1 MKAKHINKILVIGSG
16 PIVIG
21 QAAEF
26 DYSGTQAC
34 RVLKEEGIST
44 VLVNSN
50 PATIMTDTTMADAV
64 YIEPLLANTIERIMA
79 KERPQGLLACMGG
92 QTALNLA
99 LELEEKGILRQYGVA
114 LVGTGLSAIQNAE
127 DRELFKKTMERI
139 GEPVIE
145 SEIFSS
151 VSEAVEYGHQTG
163 FPLIIRPAFTLGGT
177 GGGIAKSENELRV
190 IAERGIAFSAT
201 GQILVEKF
209 IKGWKEIEYEMIRD
223 GAGNV
228 VAVCNMENIDP
239 VGIHTGDSIVVA
251 PSQTLSDKEY
261 QMLRNASIHIVEA
274 LNIVGG
280 CNVQFALDPGSFR
293 YYVIEVNP
301 RVSRS
306 SALASKATGYPIA
319 KVATKIAIGYDLDE
333 IPNDVTGK
341 TMASFEP
348 TLDYCV
354 VKIPKWPFD
363 KLEGGARTL
372 GTMMMATGE
381 VMAIG
386 NRFESA
392 LLKGIRSLEMNR
404 DGLQTQMATIL
415 TEEELISK
423 VQEGDDERIF
433 YLAELLRRGKGTD
446 FCAECSMI
454 DPWFVHKFKNIVE
467 WEESL
472 RGTSLEDLAPDQMR
486 FYKQRGFSDRMIGGL
501 TGVSPD
507 VVYRKRMMMGIKPVY
522 KMVDTCAGEFDAVS
536 NYFYSTYD
544 SVDESVVSEK
554 EKVLVIGS
562 GPIRIG
568 QGVEFDYC
576 SVHGVLALKKIGYE
590 AIMINNNPET
600 VSTDFDISD
609 KLYFEPITEE
619 DVLNLIDKEKPK
631 GVILQYGGQTAI
643 KLASFLESKG
653 VQIIGTPLEGIDAAE
668 NRELFEQLLEA
679 NDVKRPLGKTVMS
692 KEEGLAAGEQ
702 LGYPVLVRPSY
713 VLGGRGMEIA
723 RNPQELG
730 RLITQAR
737 KKEPK
742 QPILVDQYLN
752 GLEVEVDGIC
762 DGKNILIPGIM
773 EHLERAGVHSGDS
786 ISIYPPPSI
795 AEPMKK
801 KIASVTQTLA
811 TALGIIG
818 LINIQFVIADGILY
832 VIEVNPRASRTV
844 PYLSKVTGVPMIEA
858 ATRAMLGESLPQ
870 IGYGVGLMAERNLYA
885 VKVPVFSMDKIPGTE
900 IALGPEM
907 KSTGEVLGVEF
918 GLTRAL
924 YKGFLAA
931 KMGLPHEGRILVSV
945 SDSIKNELTDLAW
958 ELHQFGYEFV
968 ATKGTLELLAQ
979 RGIPA
984 QEVGK
989 ISDGGETVLDLIR
1002 NGKVSGVINIPSVG
1016 RDSKTD
1022 GFQIRRAAVEKRIP
1036 CFTSLDTVWAW
1047 VQIIRSGLEPGEP
1060 GIVNICDLTLK
1071 PNPVF

>member
-1 MKAKHINKILVIGSG
+1 MSFEIVHGDITTMEVDAIVNAANKTLLGGGGVDGAIHRAAG
-16 PIVIG
+16 PG
-21 QAAEF
+21 LLEECRKL
-26 DYSGTQAC
+26 GGCRTG
-34 RVLKEEGIST
+34 RVLKEEGIQT

-64 YIEPLLANTIERIMA
+64 YIEPLLVKTIEKIMA
-79 KERPQGLLACMGG
+79 KEKPQGLLACMGG

-114 LVGTGLSAIQNAE
+114 LMGTGLEAIQNAE
-127 DRELFKKTMERI
+127 DRERFKNIMESI

-145 SEIFSS
+145 SEIFSD
-151 VSEAVEYGHQTG
+151 VGEAVGYGKNTG
-163 FPLIIRPAFTLGGT
+163 FPLIVRPAFTLGGT
-177 GGGIAKSENELRV
+177 GGGIAHTSKELRA
-190 IAERGIAFSAT
+190 IAEKGIAFSAT

-228 VAVCNMENIDP
+228 VAVCNMENMDP

-261 QMLRNASIHIVEA
+261 QMLRNASIRIVEA

-404 DGLQTQMATIL
+404 DGLE
-415 TEEELISK
+415 TEMSSALPMEELVAK

-433 YLAELLRRGKGTD
+433 YLAEMLRRGESPER
-446 FCAECSMI
+446 CAEYSMI
-454 DPWFVHKFKNIVE
+454 DPWFVHKLNNIVE
-467 WEESL
+467 WEENL
-472 RGTSLEDLAPDQMR
+472 RHAVLSDLPEDQLR
-486 FYKQRGFSDRMIGGL
+486 FYKQRGFSDRTIGHL
-501 TGVSPD
+501 TQSSPD
-507 VVYRKRMMMGIKPVY
+507 QVYQRRLELGIKPVY

-544 SVDESVVSEK
+544 AVDESEVTAK

-590 AIMINNNPET
+590 AIMDLHASQIQGYFSIPVDHLVGMPILIKYFQQKAMNDLVIVSPDHGSVTRARSMAEPLNAPIAIVDKRRPEPNKCE
-600 VSTDFDISD
+600 IM
-609 KLYFEPITEE
+609 
-619 DVLNLIDKEKPK
+619 N
-631 GVILQYGGQTAI
+631 
-643 KLASFLESKG
+643 
-653 VQIIGTPLEGIDAAE
+653 IIGEIEGRNCVLVDDMIDTAGTICNA
-668 NRELFEQLLEA
+668 
-679 NDVKRPLGKTVMS
+679 GKALMEMGAKSVSACATH
-692 KEEGLAAGEQ
+692 
-702 LGYPVLVRPSY
+702 PVLSGPAIERLKDSPFQEIVLLNTIPIPEEKMFSRIKTLSVAPLFAEAMVR
-713 VLGGRGMEIA
+713 IHT
-723 RNPQELG
+723 N
-730 RLITQAR
+730 
-737 KKEPK
+737 
-742 QPILVDQYLN
+742 D
-752 GLEVEVDGIC
+752 
-762 DGKNILIPGIM
+762 
-773 EHLERAGVHSGDS
+773 
-786 ISIYPPPSI
+786 
-795 AEPMKK
+795 
-801 KIASVTQTLA
+801 
-811 TALGIIG
+811 
-818 LINIQFVIADGILY
+818 
-832 VIEVNPRASRTV
+832 
-844 PYLSKVTGVPMIEA
+844 
-858 ATRAMLGESLPQ
+858 
-870 IGYGVGLMAERNLYA
+870 
-885 VKVPVFSMDKIPGTE
+885 
-900 IALGPEM
+900 
-907 KSTGEVLGVEF
+907 
-918 GLTRAL
+918 
-924 YKGFLAA
+924 
-931 KMGLPHEGRILVSV
+931 SV
-945 SDSIKNELTDLAW
+945 SKLFD
-958 ELHQFGYEFV
+958 
-968 ATKGTLELLAQ
+968 
-979 RGIPA
+979 
-984 QEVGK
+984 
-989 ISDGGETVLDLIR
+989 
-1002 NGKVSGVINIPSVG
+1002 
-1016 RDSKTD
+1016 
-1022 GFQIRRAAVEKRIP
+1022 
-1036 CFTSLDTVWAW
+1036 
-1047 VQIIRSGLEPGEP
+1047 
-1060 GIVNICDLTLK
+1060 
-1071 PNPVF
+1071 